1 MSAKFYT
8 GRRVIFLW
16 KRFDQLRLEKLEKY
30 TKSAMLAGWETKI
43 LAKPFTAEF
52 RYCVKELINL
62 DSLFVIV
69 VR

>member
-1 MSAKFYT
+1 
-8 GRRVIFLW
+8 
-16 KRFDQLRLEKLEKY
+16 
-30 TKSAMLAGWETKI
+30 MLAGWETKI